1 MVINMEDKISFCP
14 TCGEGTLDLEEIEE
28 SSSDECIKT
37 CYYSCGHKHT
47 KISISKTT
55 LSKAGLT
62 KIVSRSGDKKSAGKH
77 QAYEIEERYKE
88 NDIDCH
94 GRLTLEFIYIN
105 HKDAPTSVFHVVK
118 YLDSNE
124 LKHIDCKSCGNS
136 WQSNSGFFME
146 DYFLYE
152 FTPEIS
158 YPSSFKIQCLK
169 CNAKY
174 EVIK

>member
-1 MVINMEDKISFCP
+1 MVDEIKYCP
-14 TCGEGTLDLEEIEE
+14 TCGQGTLDSEEIEK
-28 SSSDECIKT
+28 SSIDECIQT
-37 CYYSCGHKHT
+37 FNYSCGHKHT
-47 KISISKTT
+47 KISISTT
-55 LSKAGLT
+55 ILVKAGLT
-62 KIVSRSGDKKSAGKH
+62 KIVSRSGNKTSGKH
-77 QAYEIEERYKE
+77 QAYEIEERYRE

-105 HKDAPTSVFHVVK
+105 HKSKSAFHLVK
-118 YLDSNE
+118 YRDSNE

-136 WQSNSGFFME
+136 WQSNSGLAFE
-146 DYFLYE
+146 DSFLFE

-174 EVIK
+174 EVRK